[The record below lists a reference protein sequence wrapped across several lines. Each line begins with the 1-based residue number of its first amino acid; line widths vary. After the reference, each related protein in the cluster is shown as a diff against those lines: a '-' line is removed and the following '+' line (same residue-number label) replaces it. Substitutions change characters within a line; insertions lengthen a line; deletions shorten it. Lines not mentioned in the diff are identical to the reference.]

1 MVKSMNICLV
11 HEEYPSETNFGG
23 IATYQKIT
31 AEEYVR
37 QGNNVIVIC
46 RSLTDDYEYT
56 ENGVKVY
63 RLSMENK
70 ESKLESY
77 TLYREKVAA
86 LLLKLQSENKIDII
100 EVPDWGAETVLFEKD
115 RKVPLVVRLHTP
127 LKVWLNYNKS
137 DFGDV
142 TEQMLKWEN
151 DMLLKANLVTCC
163 SQALKDIICE
173 EFEIAEEKIIV
184 TPNPANITNFSYD
197 ASVIKDNTII
207 FVGSL
212 EERKGV
218 LILAHAINQI
228 LSKYPE
234 FKVQFIG
241 KDTTRNN
248 QNISTIQYIKNIVE
262 DRFLQNL
269 EFKGQLEN
277 SELNY
282 YLNKACVGVFPSIFD
297 NFPYT
302 VLESMSTG
310 LQIVGSKNS
319 GMREMLKDE
328 KSLYISGDS
337 KDLADKV
344 IDKIE
349 LAKLLPINY
358 ENIETVN
365 REYNSDV
372 VCGKMLKM
380 YKETVRG
387 YDLTVVLQTIFPNK
401 KIDTFSRE
409 TMGVANEVYNV
420 KTNTGEIYIIK
431 KYTRN
436 VNFFLSDKLYDLYE
450 ENGVGIIKPIN
461 AKAINVNDSY
471 YNVFEYVKR
480 DDCYYIS
487 REFLTKLLLCNRKV
501 ELEENLMRKCN
512 FFFNTLRQIGTVE
525 GVLDNEL
532 NVVLNTYDGIK
543 DLDLFKESYLN
554 HGDISSGN
562 ILASGSKMYLIDFDE
577 TLVSSMLYDFA
588 VVIIKLCVVGNK
600 IKKVDYEYFKEEIQK
615 QYNYTDDD
623 FCNAVKFY
631 LCKIL
636 LEKFYLHHTKQIDLF
651 SERQQSD
658 KYEKYLKILY
668 NFDKGEF
675 YG

>member
-46 RSLTDDYEYT
+46 RSLTQDYEYT

-184 TPNPANITNFSYD
+184 TPNPANITNFNYD
-197 ASVIKDNTII
+197 ATVIKDNTII

-212 EERKGV
+212 EERKGALV
-218 LILAHAINQI
+218 LAHAINQI
-228 LSKYPE
+228 LSQYPE

-262 DRFLQNL
+262 DRFLGNL

-337 KDLADKV
+337 KDLAVKV
-344 IDKIE
+344 IEKIE
-349 LAKLLPINY
+349 LAKILPINY

-372 VCGKMLKM
+372 ICGKMLKM
-380 YKETVRG
+380 YKETVRE
-387 YDLTVVLQTIFPNK
+387 YDLTVVLQTIFPDK
-401 KIDTFSRE
+401 KIDNFSRE
-409 TMGVANEVYNV
+409 TMGVANEVYKV
-420 KTNTGEIYIIK
+420 KTDTGEIYIIK

-436 VNFFLSDKLYDLYE
+436 VNFFLSDKLYNLYE

-480 DDCYYIS
+480 DDCYCIS

-501 ELEENLMRKCN
+501 ELEENIMVKCN
-512 FFFNTLRQIGTVE
+512 FFFNTLRQVDGIE
-525 GVLDNEL
+525 GVFDNEL
-532 NVVLNTYDGIK
+532 NAVLNTYDGIK

-588 VVIIKLCVVGNK
+588 VVIIKLCVTGNR
-600 IKKVDYEYFKEEIQK
+600 IKKVDYDYFKEEIQK

-623 FCNAVKFY
+623 FSNAVKFY

-636 LEKFYLHHTKQIDLF
+636 LEKFYLHNTKQIDLF